1 VHSVDTLV
9 VGAGPAGTA
18 AATTLARAGLDV
30 LVVDRA
36 TFPRDKI
43 CGDGLTSLSLAM
55 LEQLGLEPASVA
67 RWRWAEDCW
76 VRSPSGRT
84 VRFPLPRGPGRFA
97 AIAPRVDLDAALVDL
112 ARKEGAEVL
121 EGHRVTGARERNGRV
136 EVQVEQL
143 GAVSARWAI
152 AADGMWSPMRKFLG
166 VDTPGYLGDW
176 HAFRQY
182 ASGVSGVGSTDLFV
196 SFEAD
201 LLPGYFWSF
210 PLPDGR
216 ANVGFGVER
225 GGKVPIPTMKALWV
239 DLLARPHVRDVLGP
253 DAVLEGSHRAWPIPA
268 RVDSMVQATGRTLFT
283 GDAAAA
289 CDLMTG
295 EGIGQALLTGVR
307 AAECVRDAGARG
319 DAAGAYATTV
329 GRELVA
335 DHRMSALLVRAL
347 RHRKGARAALALAGA
362 SDWTRANFARWLFED
377 YPRAL
382 LATPRRWHR
391 GVITGPGSYPGA

>member
-1 VHSVDTLV
+1 MTRDFLSVLSDRVVLFDGAMGTRLYELGVFLNKCFDELNLSNPDLIETVHRSYVAA
-9 VGAGPAGTA
+9 GADVIETNTFGANRLKLDKHGLGDQVRVINREGA
-18 AATTLARAGLDV
+18 A
-30 LVVDRA
+30 
-36 TFPRDKI
+36 
-43 CGDGLTSLSLAM
+43 
-55 LEQLGLEPASVA
+55 
-67 RWRWAEDCW
+67 
-76 VRSPSGRT
+76 
-84 VRFPLPRGPGRFA
+84 
-97 AIAPRVDLDAALVDL
+97 L
-112 ARKEGAEVL
+112 ARK
-121 EGHRVTGARERNGRV
+121 
-136 EVQVEQL
+136 
-143 GAVSARWAI
+143 SA
-152 AADGMWSPMRKFLG
+152 G
-166 VDTPGYLGDW
+166 
-176 HAFRQY
+176 
-182 ASGVSGVGSTDLFV
+182 DLFV

-225 GGKVPIPTMKALWV
+225 GGKVPIPTMKALWA
-239 DLLARPHVRDVLGP
+239 DLLARPHVREVLGP
-253 DAVLEGSHRAWPIPA
+253 DAMLEGSHRAWPIPA

-319 DAAGAYATTV
+319 DAAGAYATAV

-347 RHRKGARAALALAGA
+347 RHRKGARAALAVAGA

-391 GVITGPGSYPGA
+391 A